1 MATSTD
7 ASFRAGG
14 LASGIDT
21 SSIIEQLMALERRP
35 IDQLKT
41 RQTGL
46 RTQISTI
53 GDISA
58 KLNSLSTAAKAL
70 GTGGTLATKIESTN
84 TSFAATSGSGATAG
98 QHTIKVTELA
108 AAAQLRSG
116 GFADVATAMKGGNMR
131 MEVMGTEVLVPRA
144 DGATLAD
151 VAMAIRNANSAVSA
165 TVVNDGTLSYLSLIN
180 RETGFPL
187 TSDATHAL
195 NISHEPSG
203 TANPANATLSFV
215 PVQPASNAKLTV
227 NGLPITR
234 MGNSIADVIPG
245 VTLSLKALTLTPNET
260 LVIGNDAG
268 ATATNLGK
276 FVTAYNETLKIIQGQ
291 LQATELT
298 DRSKT
303 LAGDTTLQGLQRNL
317 QRLAIG
323 VVGTGTVRTLADL
336 GIKTARDGSLSLDQ
350 PTLEKAMTRDAAAAN
365 EIFANATSGLG
376 AMTEGMAKRYTSS
389 LDGLLSTRKNG
400 INDSIKRMD
409 GEIEKMERR
418 VDSRRLHLIAQF
430 TSMEKIVSSLKS
442 TGNFMTQQ
450 FASMSMNGSGS

>member
-7 ASFRAGG
+7 ATFRAGG

-21 SSIIEQLMALERRP
+21 SSIIDQLMALERRP

-41 RQTGL
+41 RQSGL

-58 KLNSLSTAAKAL
+58 KLASLSASAKAL

-98 QHTIKVTELA
+98 QHTIKVTDLA
-108 AAAQLRSG
+108 AAAQRRSN
-116 GFADVATAMKGGNMR
+116 GFTDVGAGIKGGNIR
-131 MEVMGTEVLVPRA
+131 MEVMGTEVMVPIA
-144 DGATLAD
+144 DGATLSD

-165 TVVNDGTLSYLSLIN
+165 TVVNDGTKSYLSLIN

-195 NISHEPSG
+195 NVSHEPSG
-203 TANPANATLSFV
+203 TSNPANADLSFD
-215 PVQPASNAKLTV
+215 PVQEASNAKLIV
-227 NGLPITR
+227 NGLAITR
-234 MGNSIADVIPG
+234 SSNSIGDVIPG
-245 VTLSLKALTLTPNET
+245 VTLSIKSVTTTVNET
-260 LVIGNDAG
+260 LVIGNDSA
-268 ATATNLGK
+268 ATSTNLNK
-276 FVTAYNETLKIIQGQ
+276 FVSAYNETLKIIQGQ

-323 VVGTGTVRTLADL
+323 VVGTGAVRTLADL

-365 EIFANATSGLG
+365 EIFGNATAGLG
-376 AMTEGMAKRYTSS
+376 AMTESLSKRYTST

-450 FASMSMNGSGS
+450 FASMSGSGS